1 MLNKNK
7 STQKQMESELLR
19 QIEVKRREQHLC
31 TRAIVEQAEAK
42 VRDAQRRIDMCIGN
56 RERCIHEKEMNERN
70 IEIVMQIADRN
81 RREYEHEIDV
91 LQDKIKLQRETDE
104 EVKLN
109 IELGLRHKY
118 ACFKIAGSHLAM
130 KCDIMKAVYE
140 GKGVKQ
146 PGFIEQIESHL
157 IDAELSEYDID
168 IISGLYKRLLRLFD
182 LRMDVQQ
189 PIFDLYKIA
198 VSLPQIGCIREFVEA
213 CKVVYVIPAIMSKMT
228 WLSNVLKDGTPICQ
242 DNICDILSYLNDG
255 VVDKKTID
263 TMVYEY

>member
-7 STQKQMESELLR
+7 STQRQMESELLR

-42 VRDAQRRIDMCIGN
+42 VRDAQRRIDMRIGN

-104 EVKLN
+104 EVKLD
-109 IELGLRHKY
+109 IELGIRHKY

-130 KCDIMKAVYE
+130 KYDIMKAVYE

-157 IDAELSEYDID
+157 IYAELSEYDID

-189 PIFDLYKIA
+189 L
-198 VSLPQIGCIREFVEA
+198 SLIHI
-213 CKVVYVIPAIMSKMT
+213 
-228 WLSNVLKDGTPICQ
+228 
-242 DNICDILSYLNDG
+242 
-255 VVDKKTID
+255 
-263 TMVYEY
+263 